1 MTAVAYDENGKITGK
16 HSLCTAADD
25 TKLSVLPEQEKIHA
39 GGLGFIQ
46 LRYTDL
52 KGIWKP
58 MEKHHVKVTVE
69 NGTLEGLGNACS
81 YNEDGYWKNNTKT
94 YYGEALAVI
103 RAGQTG
109 RVKVTVTDKNGEY
122 SLELPIVDKGR
133 D

>member
-1 MTAVAYDENGKITGK
+1 MLFRSNNR
-16 HSLCTAADD
+16 L
-25 TKLSVLPEQEKIHA
+25 
-39 GGLGFIQ
+39 
-46 LRYTDL
+46 
-52 KGIWKP
+52 
-58 MEKHHVKVTVE
+58 HVKVTVE